1 MDNAEPNA
9 EDFVLC
15 VFMCKDLQTEAEI
28 GIILYI
34 GLLCLS
40 MPFGGTDLK
49 QRLVWLV
56 VIISLFMGLFTGCGK
71 PAAVMVQ
78 PISGAALP
86 ADTGV
91 YGISAAVLYD
101 GTSDGIRWQDTIQML
116 QQSVLLGL
124 EAETVDVS
132 EAYELSKYDLVIPDA
147 ALANSGHTAHLSSAL
162 QEFTRQ
168 GGFVLLDNA
177 FSQVLPGEYLGISG
191 AEKLNGCPLELT
203 FPALGQD
210 LTAVQEVIADFAS
223 LYPEYYE
230 GETLLQKDY
239 GFGFTADTAQVLAS
253 LGELAI
259 YTYNAYGQGGV
270 LLTNPLL
277 PNVYSLGNYEMT
289 HREEGE
295 TAFASTTASCNQ
307 LLYSRFAGFAAKQ
320 RFGYALNR
328 IYGYHG
334 SPSLAWE
341 LHYEEITAY
350 ANNAMKVFDDLC
362 RQNRQIPSYTIIRNS
377 YWWFLRAET
386 VTYLR
391 NQAER
396 GYAFE
401 MDYEES
407 AYSSG
412 THIVSDG
419 QWLSLGKIEDA
430 GSYFKDYP
438 EYNYR
443 AYPCFADLEGDGE
456 EELLM
461 GSQDGYV
468 YFSDIFFTDRLHA
481 SAPQK
486 LTDEQGDPI
495 KVSGFSAPQ
504 MADITGDGNLDLIVG
519 ANDGNIYW
527 YENAGNYVNKG
538 LLLRT
543 DIPGQVLPSAGD
555 FNGDGIVDL
564 AVGSDQG
571 VLLLYYGQPDDRGV
585 KFDWRAME
593 SYTKVCANADLGHF
607 LAPAM
612 VDWNGDGR
620 TDLAVGTFDGY
631 IALLLDDGEG
641 NLSFDGYVDVE
652 EMNYKGNHHIK
663 FGNYCV
669 PAFFDVDRD
678 GAEDLVCGSL
688 EYGLAYPIDSDYFPY
703 REELQ
708 SQLDY
713 ARDNYQY
720 LGVHHYSNAFSSR
733 QREDYELRRH
743 KEAFASYGAETANI
757 GANMH
762 TWYTSTLE
770 DTLTFDAEFD
780 AGLLWNSGFSSPGDP
795 GAAPQYAAENV
806 VALPFFLQR
815 DGADTLLVQNNSVL
829 PYADGAWSD
838 ISAKYHMP
846 VCVYYHCDFA
856 YVDDAGARDYIQK
869 VSDFQYR
876 YGYNFLREDQMMYA
890 SAAARN
896 LDIQAEYRDSV
907 LTLRPDEISA
917 SGSLWD
923 PVAQRAVGLEV
934 EFAENVDGN
943 SYHTDAKVW
952 HREGNSLL
960 LSLGDGVTIS
970 QERSTQS
977 PLRQVNLPANIA
989 VVEDMV
995 TIEFLDDGMLQVI
1008 AEAGYT
1014 TEDAG
1019 WTVTEQGTS
1028 TVFTKYGSAD
1038 TLHLRKIKE

>member
-1 MDNAEPNA
+1 MSKG
-9 EDFVLC
+9 L
-15 VFMCKDLQTEAEI
+15 KTGAEI
-28 GIILYI
+28 GIILHI

-49 QRLVWLV
+49 QRSFWLV
-56 VIISLFMGLFTGCGK
+56 VVISLFIGLFAGCG
-71 PAAVMVQ
+71 Q
-78 PISGAALP
+78 PVVEEMQSVSGAPLP
-86 ADTGV
+86 GDTGV
-91 YGISAAVLYD
+91 YEISAAVLCD
-101 GTSDGIRWQDTIQML
+101 GESESIRWQDTMDYL
-116 QQSVLLGL
+116 NQSVLLGL

-132 EAYELSKYDLVIPDA
+132 GAYDLSQYDLVIPDGT
-147 ALANSGHTAHLSSAL
+147 LAGSDHMEHLSPAMR
-162 QEFTRQ
+162 EFVYQ
-168 GGFVLLDNA
+168 GGFLLLDNA
-177 FSQVLPGEYLGISG
+177 FSQVLPKELLGITG
-191 AEKLNGCPLELT
+191 TEKLDGCPLELD
-203 FPALGQD
+203 FPTLGQD
-210 LTAVQEVIADFAS
+210 LTAVQEVIADYAA
-223 LYPEYYE
+223 LYPEFYE
-230 GETLLQKDY
+230 AGTLLQKDY
-239 GFGFTADTAQVLAS
+239 GFGFTVDTAQVLAS
-253 LGELAI
+253 LGDLAI
-259 YTYNAYGQGGV
+259 YIYNVYGQGGV

-277 PNVYSLGNYEMT
+277 PNAYSLGNYEMT
-289 HREEGE
+289 HREEEE
-295 TAFASTTASCNQ
+295 TAFSSTTASCNQ

-328 IYGYHG
+328 VYGYHG
-334 SPSLAWE
+334 SPSMAWE

-362 RQNRQIPSYTIIRNS
+362 REYGQIPSYTIIRSS

-386 VTYLR
+386 VTYLCNR
-391 NQAER
+391 AQD

-419 QWLSLGKIEDA
+419 QWLSLGKIENA

-443 AYPCFADLEGDGE
+443 AYPCFADMDGDGE
-456 EELLM
+456 TELLM
-461 GSQDGYV
+461 GSHDGYV
-468 YFSDIFFTDRLHA
+468 YYSDILYSERLHA
-481 SAPQK
+481 SVPQK
-486 LTDEQGDPI
+486 LMDEQGEPI
-495 KVSGFSAPQ
+495 QVSGFSAPQ

-519 ANDGNIYW
+519 ADDGNIYW
-527 YENAGNYVNKG
+527 YEYNGNYVNKG
-538 LLLRT
+538 PLLKT
-543 DIPGQVLPSAGD
+543 DIPGQVLPNAGD
-555 FNGDGIVDL
+555 FNGDDIIDL

-571 VLLLYYGQPDDRGV
+571 VLLMYYGQPDGNGV

-593 SYTKVCANADLGHF
+593 SYSKICVNEDLGKF

-612 VDWNGDGR
+612 VDWNGDGL

-641 NLSFDGYVDVE
+641 ELSFDGYVDVE

-669 PAFFDVDRD
+669 PAFYDVDRD
-678 GAEDLVCGSL
+678 GSDDLVCGSL
-688 EYGLAYPIDSDYFPY
+688 EYGLAYPIDSEYFPY
-703 REELQ
+703 RRELQ
-708 SQLDY
+708 EQLDY
-713 ARDNYQY
+713 ACDNYQY
-720 LGVHHYSNAFSSR
+720 LGVHHYSNAFASS
-733 QREDYELRRH
+733 QREAYELMRH
-743 KEAFASYGAETANI
+743 KEAFASYGVETANI

-780 AGLLWNSGFSSPGDP
+780 AGLLWNSGFSAPGDP
-795 GAAPQYAAENV
+795 GAAPQYGAENV
-806 VALPFFLQR
+806 IALPFFLQKN
-815 DGADTLLVQNNSVL
+815 GADTLLVQNNSVL
-829 PYADGAWSD
+829 PYADKTWSD

-856 YVDDAGARDYIQK
+856 YVDDAGARDYIRK

-876 YGYNFLREDQMMYA
+876 HGYNFLREDQLMYA

-896 LDIQAEYRDSV
+896 LDIQAQYANGV
-907 LTLRPDEISA
+907 LTLRPDAISS
-917 SGSLWD
+917 SGTLWD
-923 PVAQRAVGLEV
+923 PAAQRAVGLEV
-934 EFAENVDGN
+934 EFAENVDGS
-943 SYHTDAKVW
+943 SYFTDAKVW
-952 HREGNSLL
+952 HREGNSLY
-960 LSLGDGVTIS
+960 LSLGDGVTVS
-970 QERSTQS
+970 QEECTQS
-977 PLRQVNLPANIA
+977 PLRQVNLPADITTSEDLITIA
-989 VVEDMV
+989 
-995 TIEFLDDGMLQVI
+995 FLDDGMLQVV
-1008 AEAGYT
+1008 AEAGCT